1 MFKRLRAVTTPLSL
15 WRDVDF
21 RNLWTSV
28 VISTYGNML
37 RGSAM
42 IYAAIFL
49 LQAPPSAIG
58 VLRLAELIPGFVIG
72 MVAGVWVD
80 RMRRR
85 PVLIGADLLSA
96 GMLVTVPLAAWLG
109 VLTYPHLLLTAAVVS
124 ALSVFFDVAYQ
135 AFLPSLLPNR
145 RLIEAN
151 SKITA
156 GAAVTEALSF
166 STGGWMVQLLS
177 APATLA
183 IDALTFIGS
192 AFFISRVRDAETG
205 GNSEEHEAPGTFL
218 QEAAEGIRATW
229 QQPLLRGMLVASIG
243 INAGFGV
250 FGTSM
255 IYYLNQRVGFDPG
268 VLGLIFAVGGV
279 SSLAGALLAQRISH
293 ARLGAVMIGALVLTV
308 IGQAF
313 VPLASEVGLLALA
326 LLIGQQ
332 LLTDGALT
340 LFDINQVSLRQ
351 AITPAHVLGRVNAC
365 VRVAEFGAVL
375 AGTLLATGASEAFG
389 LRASLWIGV
398 GFTAL
403 AVVGLALSPVRNVD
417 HIPAIPVDVAP

>member
-1 MFKRLRAVTTPLSL
+1 MTPASSL
-15 WRDVDF
+15 WRSADF
-21 RNLWTSV
+21 RNLWAAV
-28 VISTYGNML
+28 VISTYGTML

-49 LQAPPSAIG
+49 LQAPPAAIG
-58 VLRLAELIPGFVIG
+58 ALRLAELIPGFVIG
-72 MVAGVWVD
+72 LVAGVWVD

-85 PVLIGADLLSA
+85 PVLIGADVLRA
-96 GMLVTVPLAAWLG
+96 AVLVTVPLAVWLG
-109 VLTYPHLLLTAAVVS
+109 FLSFPHLLLAAAVVS
-124 ALSVFFDVAYQ
+124 ALSVLFDVAYE

-145 RLIEAN
+145 HLIEAN

-166 STGGWMVQLLS
+166 SSGGWLVQLLS

-192 AFFISRVRDAETG
+192 ASFISRVRDVETG
-205 GNSEEHEAPGTFL
+205 GDSDPDLDEPESPRTFL
-218 QEAAEGIRATW
+218 QEAREGIEATW
-229 QQPLLRGMLVASIG
+229 RQPLLRGMIVASLG

-250 FGTSM
+250 YGTSM
-255 IYYLNQRVGFDPG
+255 IYYLNQVVGYDPG
-268 VLGLIFAVGGV
+268 VLGMIFAIGGV

-308 IGQAF
+308 VGQAF
-313 VPLASEVGLLALA
+313 VPLATEVGLVALA
-326 LLIGQQ
+326 LLVGQQ

-351 AITPAHVLGRVNAC
+351 AITPAHLLGRVNAC
-365 VRVAEFGAVL
+365 VRVAEFGSIL
-375 AGTLLATGASEAFG
+375 AGTLLATAASEVIG
-389 LRASLWIGV
+389 LRASLWLGV

-403 AVVGLALSPVRNVD
+403 AALGLALSPVRDVD
-417 HIPAIPVDVAP
+417 HIPAMPVDVVL

>member
-1 MFKRLRAVTTPLSL
+1 MTTPPSL
-15 WRDVDF
+15 WRNTDF
-21 RNLWTSV
+21 RNLWASV
-28 VISTYGNML
+28 VISTYGSLL

-49 LQAPPSAIG
+49 LHAPPAAIG
-58 VLRLAELIPGFVIG
+58 ALRLAEMVPAFIIG
-72 MVAGVWVD
+72 LVAGVWVD

-85 PVLIGADLLSA
+85 PILIGADLLRA
-96 GMLVTVPLAAWLG
+96 AVLITVPIAAWLG
-109 VLTYPHLLLTAAVVS
+109 VLSFWHLLLTAAIVS
-124 ALSVFFDVAYQ
+124 ALSVFFDVAYE

-145 RLIEAN
+145 QLIEAN

-166 STGGWMVQLLS
+166 SSGGWLVQLLS
-177 APATLA
+177 APAALA

-192 AFFISRVRDAETG
+192 ALFIVRVRDAETG
-205 GNSEEHEAPGTFL
+205 DDPEDAATESPRSFL
-218 QEAAEGIRATW
+218 QEAVEGIQATW
-229 QQPLLRGMLVASIG
+229 QQPLLRGMAIATIG
-243 INAGFGV
+243 VSAGFGI
-250 FGTSM
+250 FGATM
-255 IYYLNQRVGFDPG
+255 LYYLNQRVGFDPG
-268 VLGLIFAVGGV
+268 VLGMIFAIGGV

-293 ARLGAVMIGALVLTV
+293 ARLGAAMVGALILTV

-340 LFDINQVSLRQ
+340 LFDINSVSLRQ
-351 AITPAHVLGRVNAC
+351 AITPPHLLGRVNAC
-365 VRVAEFGAVL
+365 LRVADFGAL
-375 AGTLLATGASEAFG
+375 LLGTLLATVASEAIG
-389 LRASLWIGV
+389 LRATLWIGV

-403 AVVGLALSPVRNVD
+403 AAFGLALSPVRDVD
-417 HIPAIPVDVAP
+417 HIPAVPVDVAL

>member
-1 MFKRLRAVTTPLSL
+1 VKSSPSL
-15 WRDVDF
+15 WRNADF
-21 RNLWTSV
+21 RGLWASV
-28 VISTYGNML
+28 VISTYGSML

-49 LQAPPSAIG
+49 LHAPPADIG
-58 VLRLAELIPGFVIG
+58 ILRLAELIPAFLTGL
-72 MVAGVWVD
+72 VAGVWVD

-85 PVLIGADLLSA
+85 PVLIGADLLRA
-96 GMLVTVPLAAWLG
+96 AALVTVPLAAWLG
-109 VLTYPHLLLTAAVVS
+109 ILSFPHLLLTAAVVS
-124 ALSVFFDVAYQ
+124 ALGVFFDVAYE

-145 RLIEAN
+145 NLIEAN

-156 GAAVTEALSF
+156 GAAVMEALSF
-166 STGGWMVQLLS
+166 SSGGWLVQLIS

-183 IDALTFIGS
+183 IDALTFVGS
-192 AFFISRVRDAETG
+192 AAFISRVHDAETG
-205 GNSEEHEAPGTFL
+205 GPEATDTESPATFL
-218 QEAAEGIRATW
+218 QEAVEGIRATW
-229 QQPLLRGMLVASIG
+229 RQPLLRGMILAALG

-268 VLGLIFAVGGV
+268 VLGMIFAIGGL

-293 ARLGAVMIGALVLTV
+293 ARLGLVMIGALVLTV

-313 VPLASEVGLLALA
+313 VPLASEVGLLAIA
-326 LLIGQQ
+326 LLVGQQ

-351 AITPAHVLGRVNAC
+351 AITPAHLLGRVNAC
-365 VRVAEFGAVL
+365 ARVAEFGAIL
-375 AGTLLATGASEAFG
+375 AGTLLATVTSEVVG
-389 LRASLWIGV
+389 LRASLWLGV

-403 AVVGLALSPVRNVD
+403 AVVGLVLSPVRDID
-417 HIPAIPVDVAP
+417 HIPAVPVEVTP

>member
-1 MFKRLRAVTTPLSL
+1 MNTTPSL
-15 WRDVDF
+15 WRNADF
-21 RNLWTSV
+21 RNLWASV
-28 VISTYGNML
+28 AISTYGSLL

-49 LQAPPSAIG
+49 LHAPPADIG
-58 VLRLAELIPGFVIG
+58 ILRLAELIPAFVTG
-72 MVAGVWVD
+72 LVAGVWVD

-85 PVLIGADLLSA
+85 PVLIGADLLRA
-96 GMLVTVPLAAWLG
+96 AMLVTVPLAAWLG
-109 VLTYPHLLLTAAVVS
+109 VLSFPHLLVAAAIVS
-124 ALSVFFDVAYQ
+124 ALGVFFDVAYE

-145 RLIEAN
+145 QLIEAN

-166 STGGWMVQLLS
+166 SSGGWLVQLVS

-192 AFFISRVRDAETG
+192 ALFISRVRDAETSG
-205 GNSEEHEAPGTFL
+205 DPEATETEMPGTFL
-218 QEAAEGIRATW
+218 QEAVEGIQATW
-229 QQPLLRGMLVASIG
+229 RQPLLRGMILAALG

-268 VLGLIFAVGGV
+268 VLGMIFAIGGV

-293 ARLGAVMIGALVLTV
+293 ARLGTVMIGALVLTV

-326 LLIGQQ
+326 LLVGQQ

-351 AITPAHVLGRVNAC
+351 AITPAHLLGRVNAC

-375 AGTLLATGASEAFG
+375 AGTLLATAAGEVFG

-403 AVVGLALSPVRNVD
+403 AVVGLALSPVRDVD
-417 HIPAIPVDVAP
+417 HIPAVPLDVAL

>member
-1 MFKRLRAVTTPLSL
+1 MSDGLQVVTQSPSL
-15 WRDVDF
+15 WRNHDF

-28 VISTYGNML
+28 VITTYGNML

-58 VLRLAELIPGFVIG
+58 MLRLAELIPGFVIG

-85 PVLIGADLLSA
+85 PVLIGADLVRASA
-96 GMLVTVPLAAWLG
+96 LITVPLAAWLG
-109 VLTYPHLLLTAAVVS
+109 VLTFPHLLLAAAIVS

-135 AFLPSLLPNR
+135 AFLPSLVPNR

-156 GAAVTEALSF
+156 GAYVTEALSF
-166 STGGWMVQLLS
+166 SSGGWLVQLLS

-183 IDALTFIGS
+183 IDAVSFIAS
-192 AFFISRVRDAETG
+192 AFFISRVRDTETG
-205 GNSEEHEAPGTFL
+205 NNSEQAEAPGTFL
-218 QEAAEGIRATW
+218 QEAIEGIRATW
-229 QQPLLRGMLVASIG
+229 QQPLLRGMLVAAIG

-255 IYYLNQRVGFDPG
+255 IYYLNQRVGFEPG
-268 VLGLIFAVGGV
+268 VLGMIFAVGGA
-279 SSLAGALLAQRISH
+279 SSLVGALLAQRISY

-326 LLIGQQ
+326 LLVGQQ

-351 AITPAHVLGRVNAC
+351 AITPAHLLGRVNAC

-375 AGTLLATGASEAFG
+375 AGTLLATAASEAFG
-389 LRASLWIGV
+389 LRTSLWFGV

-403 AVVGLALSPVRNVD
+403 AVAGLALSPVRNID
-417 HIPAIPVDVAP
+417 HIPAAPVEVMP

>member
-1 MFKRLRAVTTPLSL
+1 MITSTSL
-15 WRDVDF
+15 WRNPDF
-21 RNLWTSV
+21 RSLWTSV
-28 VISTYGNML
+28 VISTYGSLL

-49 LQAPPSAIG
+49 LHAPPADIG
-58 VLRLAELIPGFVIG
+58 LLRLAELVPAFAAGL
-72 MVAGVWVD
+72 VAGVWVD

-85 PVLIGADLLSA
+85 PVLIGADLLRA
-96 GMLVTVPLAAWLG
+96 AMLITVPLAAWLG
-109 VLTYPHLLLTAAVVS
+109 MLSFPHLLLAAAIVS
-124 ALSVFFDVAYQ
+124 ALGVFFDVAYE

-166 STGGWMVQLLS
+166 SSGGWLVQLLS

-183 IDALTFIGS
+183 IDAITFVGS
-192 AFFISRVRDAETG
+192 AWFIARVRDVETG
-205 GNSEEHEAPGTFL
+205 GSPQAVDAEPPRPFL
-218 QEAAEGIRATW
+218 QEALEGIQATW
-229 QQPLLRGMLVASIG
+229 RQPLLRGMILAAMG

-268 VLGLIFAVGGV
+268 VLGMIFAIGGV

-293 ARLGAVMIGALVLTV
+293 ARLGLAMIGALVLTV

-313 VPLASEVGLLALA
+313 VPLASEVGLLAVT
-326 LLIGQQ
+326 LLVGQQ

-351 AITPAHVLGRVNAC
+351 AITPAHLLGRVNAC
-365 VRVAEFGAVL
+365 ARAAEFGAVL
-375 AGTLLATGASEAFG
+375 AGTLLATVSSEVLG

-403 AVVGLALSPVRNVD
+403 AVAGLALSPVRDVD
-417 HIPAIPVDVAP
+417 HIPASPVEVTP

>member
-1 MFKRLRAVTTPLSL
+1 VNTTPSL
-15 WRDVDF
+15 WRSPDF
-21 RNLWTSV
+21 RNLWASV
-28 VISTYGNML
+28 VISTYGSLL

-49 LQAPPSAIG
+49 LHAPPADIG
-58 VLRLAELIPGFVIG
+58 ILRLAELIPAFVTG
-72 MVAGVWVD
+72 LVAGVWVD

-85 PVLIGADLLSA
+85 PVLIGADLLRA
-96 GMLVTVPLAAWLG
+96 AVLVTVPLAAWLG
-109 VLTYPHLLLTAAVVS
+109 ILSFPHLLLTAAIVS
-124 ALSVFFDVAYQ
+124 ALSVFFDVAYE

-145 RLIEAN
+145 QLIEAN

-166 STGGWMVQLLS
+166 SSGGWLVQILS

-183 IDALTFIGS
+183 IDAVTFIGS
-192 AFFISRVRDAETG
+192 ALFISRVRDAETSGSG
-205 GNSEEHEAPGTFL
+205 GLEASEKESPGTFL
-218 QEAAEGIRATW
+218 QEAVEGIQATW
-229 QQPLLRGMLVASIG
+229 RQPLLRGMILAALS

-268 VLGLIFAVGGV
+268 VLGMIFAIGGF

-293 ARLGAVMIGALVLTV
+293 ARLGPVMIGALVLTV

-326 LLIGQQ
+326 LLVGQQ

-351 AITPAHVLGRVNAC
+351 AITPAHLLGRVNAC

-375 AGTLLATGASEAFG
+375 AGTLVATVASEVVG

-403 AVVGLALSPVRNVD
+403 AVAGLALSPVRKID
-417 HIPAIPVDVAP
+417 HIPAAPIEVVP

>member
-1 MFKRLRAVTTPLSL
+1 MNTSSSL
-15 WRDVDF
+15 WRNTDF
-21 RNLWTSV
+21 RNLWASV
-28 VISTYGNML
+28 VISTYGSLL

-49 LQAPPSAIG
+49 LHAPPADIG
-58 VLRLAELIPGFVIG
+58 ILRLAELIPAFVTG
-72 MVAGVWVD
+72 LVAGVWVD
-80 RMRRR
+80 RLRRR
-85 PVLIGADLLSA
+85 PVLIGADLLRA
-96 GMLVTVPLAAWLG
+96 AVLVTVPLAAWLG
-109 VLTYPHLLLTAAVVS
+109 VLSFPHLLLTAAIVS
-124 ALSVFFDVAYQ
+124 ALSVFFDVAYE

-145 RLIEAN
+145 SLIEAN

-166 STGGWMVQLLS
+166 SSGGWLVQILS

-183 IDALTFIGS
+183 IDALTFVGS

-205 GNSEEHEAPGTFL
+205 GGPAATDEETPGTFL
-218 QEAAEGIRATW
+218 QEAVEGIQATW
-229 QQPLLRGMLVASIG
+229 RQPLLRGMILAALG

-268 VLGLIFAVGGV
+268 ILGMIFAIGGV

-293 ARLGAVMIGALVLTV
+293 ARLGPVMIGALVLTV

-313 VPLASEVGLLALA
+313 VPLASEVGLMAVT
-326 LLIGQQ
+326 LLVGQQ

-351 AITPAHVLGRVNAC
+351 AITPAHLLGRVNAS

-375 AGTLLATGASEAFG
+375 AGTLLATVASEAVG
-389 LRASLWIGV
+389 LRESLWIGV

-403 AVVGLALSPVRNVD
+403 AVVGLALSPVRDVD
-417 HIPAIPVDVAP
+417 HIPAVPVEVVL